1 MFFVNMKILD
11 KITSVKFDRISE
23 DTWLCTNDE
32 VQFYTINSA
41 SNRLTQTNGG
51 NPREKY
57 WGAM

>member
-1 MFFVNMKILD
+1 MKILD